1 MILNSDATV
10 GVVKRSLRMLPRAD
24 KGKLLFAIGLQIILG
39 FADLIAVAMI
49 GILGALAV
57 SGIQSQSPTGRIAEL
72 LEWAHLTSFS
82 FQMQVALIGLTAGL
96 LLIFRTIFSVY
107 ISKRVLY
114 FLSHRGAEISRFL
127 LLRLFAQPIL
137 FIQEKTIQER
147 VYSVSNGVQTITL
160 GVIGAVVN
168 ISSDLVILIVLG
180 LGLFIVNPAVATGT
194 AIFFILIGAILHFLM
209 SKKSNS
215 LGFSE
220 SQLQIESSGRL
231 YETFLSYR
239 ELVVSGRRRYF
250 ADQIA
255 GIRASLSA
263 RQAELSFMPSV
274 SKYVIE
280 AMLVVGALI
289 ISGSQFFFSDA
300 KQAVATLAIFLA
312 AGTRIAPAVLRVQ
325 QGLIGIRSAIGSA
338 NPTLDLMEDLEKLT
352 STITESSDYDGMH
365 NGCSPTIVAMNVSY
379 SYPKSYKPT
388 LTEVSLRLDPGEVL
402 AIVGPSGSGKTTLV
416 DLLLGVLDPTAGSV
430 LVSGLPPLEAFAK
443 WPGSAAYVTQDTF
456 IADGTFRSN
465 VAFGYPLEVAS
476 DEKVVKCLQYARL
489 LQVAQDLPGGIDSP
503 VGEGG
508 SRLSGGQKQRLGI
521 ARALF
526 TNPKILVL
534 DEATS
539 ALDAETEEL
548 ISQTLRDLKGKVT
561 IILIAHRLSSVQ
573 AADKVAYVD
582 NGRILC
588 LGSFE
593 QVREAVPDFDKQAK
607 LMGL

>member
-1 MILNSDATV
+1 MISNSDATL
-10 GVVKRSLRMLPRAD
+10 GVIKRSLKMLPRSD
-24 KGKLLFAIGLQIILG
+24 KGKLLGAVGLQIFLG

-57 SGIQSQSPTGRIAEL
+57 SGIQSQSPTGKVAEL
-72 LEWAHLTSFS
+72 LEQAHLASFS
-82 FQMQVALIGLTAGL
+82 FQGQVALIGLSAGL
-96 LLIFRTIFSVY
+96 LLIFRTVASVY

-114 FLSHRGAEISRFL
+114 FLSRRGAEISRFL
-127 LLRLFAQPIL
+127 INRLFSRSML

-168 ISSDLVILIVLG
+168 ICSDLVILIVLG

-194 AIFFILIGAILHFLM
+194 AIFFILIGVALHFLM
-209 SKKSNS
+209 SKKSKH

-220 SQLQIESSGRL
+220 SQLQIESSQRL
-231 YETFLSYR
+231 YETILSYR
-239 ELVVSGRRRYF
+239 ELVVGGRRRFF

-255 GIRASLSA
+255 GIRTNLSA
-263 RQAELSFMPSV
+263 RQAELSFMPSI
-274 SKYVIE
+274 SKYVLE

-300 KQAVATLAIFLA
+300 KQAVATLAIFLT

-325 QGLIGIRSAIGSA
+325 QGLIGVRSAIGSA
-338 NPTLDLMEDLEKLT
+338 NPTLDLMEDLESFS
-352 STITESSDYDGMH
+352 STISESSDYDRIHVGFT
-365 NGCSPTIVAMNVSY
+365 STIAAADVSY
-379 SYPKSYKPT
+379 SYPKSEYST
-388 LTEVSLRLDPGEVL
+388 LTEVSLNINQGEVL
-402 AIVGPSGSGKTTLV
+402 AIVGPSGAGKTTLV
-416 DLLLGVLDPTAGSV
+416 DLLLGVLEPTEGSV
-430 LVSGLPPLEAFAK
+430 LVSGLPPLEAFSK
-443 WPGSAAYVTQDTF
+443 WPGSTAYVTQDTF
-456 IADGTFRSN
+456 IANGTFRSN

-476 DEKVVKCLQYARL
+476 DEIVERCLQYARL
-489 LQVAQDLPGGIDSP
+489 LQVALDLPQGIDSP

-539 ALDAETEEL
+539 ALDAETEEF
-548 ISQTLRDLKGKVT
+548 ISQTLRDLKGTVT

-588 LGSFE
+588 IGSFDH
-593 QVREAVPDFDKQAK
+593 VRAAVPDFDKQAK